1 MDARF
6 CHRLKAHAG
15 SFRLPLPTYF
25 IFKFVDVLS
34 QCDNIIGKT
43 SEKPRF
49 LFMFLLD
56 YLSAFLHQE
65 SDLSLVR
72 FN

>member
-15 SFRLPLPTYF
+15 SFRLPLHAYF
-25 IFKFVDVLS
+25 ILKFVDALS
-34 QCDNIIGKT
+34 QCDNIIGNT
-43 SEKPRF
+43 GEKPRL
-49 LFMFLLD
+49 LFMFLLG

-72 FN
+72 LN